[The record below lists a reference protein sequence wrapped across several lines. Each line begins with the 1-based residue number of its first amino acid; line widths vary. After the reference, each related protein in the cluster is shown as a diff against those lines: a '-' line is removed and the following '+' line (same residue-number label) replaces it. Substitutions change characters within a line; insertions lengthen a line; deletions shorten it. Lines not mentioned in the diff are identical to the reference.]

1 MSAAITA
8 RPRRSLRS
16 RMLWRVLL
24 PLAATWLIGGA
35 ASFSLAWLL
44 AGRAFDRALLDD
56 AYAIASNVGELN
68 GALVLNLT
76 PEDIQRVLYDREE
89 REYFALY
96 GAEGR
101 RIAGTALLRPGTGP
115 ANGPGEFFDGLI
127 DGAAVRIATL
137 RGRASE
143 PFTVVVAQTTNSRER
158 LLRGLLVRSIAPQ
171 VVLLLLLGA
180 YLSRQISRELVPIAD
195 LQRELGR
202 RDSNDLDPISLRPI
216 SLDVERLRDAVNSLL
231 ARIERGVQA
240 QREFA
245 GNVAHELRTP
255 LAGIRAL
262 AEYGL
267 AHADPAAWREQLE
280 RIAASEGRA
289 SHLVDQLL
297 ALALADEARDSIRLE
312 RVRVDELVRGIV
324 LSFMGRADAAGV
336 DLGATGLDN
345 AVEAWATPTLL
356 EGVLNNLIDNALRYG
371 RGEPVARLTVALE
384 QGEQRVRVAVTDNGP
399 GLEREQQGQLPL
411 RWSQGMA
418 GVRLGAGAGLG
429 LAIASRY
436 AALMGGAL
444 ELGAASDGGGLRAAL
459 TLVSALPAGHDAAAA
474 PRDPLASASTLDG
487 GPATRSPA
495 RQR

>member
-1 MSAAITA
+1 VSVATAAQ
-8 RPRRSLRS
+8 PRKSLRS
-16 RMLWRVLL
+16 RMLWRVLV

-35 ASFSLAWLL
+35 ASFSLAWVL
-44 AGRAFDRALLDD
+44 AGEAFDRGLLDD
-56 AYAIASNVGELN
+56 AYSIASNIGEAN
-68 GALVLNLT
+68 GVLVLNLT
-76 PEDIQRVLYDREE
+76 PSDIQKVLYDREE

-96 GAEGR
+96 GADGR
-101 RIAGTALLRPGTGP
+101 LIASTALLRPGPGP
-115 ANGPGEFFDGLI
+115 ADGPGEFSDDRLDGVAL
-127 DGAAVRIATL
+127 RTATL

-143 PFTVVVAQTTNSRER
+143 RYTVVVAQTTNSRER
-158 LLRGLLVRSIAPQ
+158 LLRELLVRSIAPQ
-171 VVLLLLLGA
+171 IVLLLLLGA
-180 YLSRQISRELVPIAD
+180 YLSRQISRELAPLDD
-195 LQRELGR
+195 LQRELGS
-202 RDSNDLDPISLRPI
+202 RDSSDLDPISLRPI
-216 SLDVERLRDAVNSLL
+216 SRDVERLRDAVNSLL
-231 ARIERGVQA
+231 ARVEGGVQA

-267 AHADPAAWREQLE
+267 AHAEPATWREQLR
-280 RIAASEGRA
+280 RIAASEERA

-297 ALALADEARDSIRLE
+297 ALALADESRDSIRLE

-324 LSFMGRADAAGV
+324 LSFMGRADAAAV
-336 DLGATGLDN
+336 DLGATGLDH

-384 QGEQRVRVAVTDNGP
+384 QAEQRVCISVTDNGP
-399 GLEREQQGQLPL
+399 GLDREQQGQLAL

-436 AALMGGAL
+436 AALMGGSL
-444 ELGAASDGGGLRAAL
+444 ELAASSDGRGLRAAL
-459 TLVSALPAGHDAAAA
+459 TLARALPANRDAAVAA
-474 PRDPLASASTLDG
+474 RDPAAAMPTLGDGPGAS
-487 GPATRSPA
+487 SP
-495 RQR
+495 

>member
-1 MSAAITA
+1 MSTDRAAA
-8 RPRRSLRS
+8 PRQSLRS

-24 PLAATWLIGGA
+24 PLGVTWLVGGGA
-35 ASFSLAWLL
+35 AFSLSWVL

-56 AYAIASNVGELN
+56 AYAIASNVGEMN
-68 GALVLNLT
+68 GKLALNLT
-76 PEDIQRVLYDREE
+76 PGEIEKVLFDREE
-89 REYFALY
+89 QEYFAVY
-96 GAEGR
+96 GADGR
-101 RIAGTALLRPGTGP
+101 AVASTATLRPAAG
-115 ANGPGEFFDGLI
+115 AADGPGEFSDGVV
-127 DGAAVRIATL
+127 DGVSVRIATL
-137 RGRASE
+137 RGRGVE
-143 PFTVVVAQTTNSRER
+143 PYTVVVAQTTNSRER

-171 VVLLLLLGA
+171 LVLLLLLGA
-180 YLSRQISRELVPIAD
+180 YLSRQISRELAPLDD

-202 RDSNDLDPISLRPI
+202 RDSSDLDPISLRPI

-231 ARIERGVQA
+231 GRVQRGVQA

-267 AHADPAAWREQLE
+267 AKSDPAAWREQLQ
-280 RIAASEGRA
+280 RILASEERA

-297 ALALADEARDSIRLE
+297 ALALADEARDSVRLE
-312 RVRVDELVRGIV
+312 RVRADELVRRIV

-336 DLGATGLDN
+336 DLGAMGLDQ

-371 RGEPVARLTVALE
+371 RGEPVARLTVAVE
-384 QGEQRVRVAVTDNGP
+384 HDGDRVRISVTDNGP
-399 GLEREQQGQLPL
+399 GLDRAQQAQLSL
-411 RWSQGMA
+411 RWSQGMD

-444 ELGAASDGGGLRAAL
+444 RLEAGPEGRGLRAAL
-459 TLVSALPAGHDAAAA
+459 TLGRAAPPAGEDAPA
-474 PRDPLASASTLDG
+474 PRATVKPTAMPMLG
-487 GPATRSPA
+487 GDRDV
-495 RQR
+495 